1 MFVQNVPFSLCV
13 RDLYCV
19 LVCWWVWTCACLH
32 LLVGP
37 SVCLCMCRNE
47 RLSWADGCQ
56 RQKQPQP
63 PPPSLHFH
71 MALGSLAWMV
81 ATGVALDHLGG
92 YWMAMA
98 AFCNNLAR
106 SKFIRVKFGPVCR
119 TVVPTA
125 FGPAALHRTRL
136 SCGVILLDPERAISG
151 CLWWWLCSPVSHTD
165 SCLWMIWA
173 ITLFT

>member
-1 MFVQNVPFSLCV
+1 MSPCCLCV
-13 RDLYCV
+13 WDAC
-19 LVCWWVWTCACLH
+19 VCWWLWTRACLR

-37 SVCLCMCRNE
+37 SVCLCVCRNE

-56 RQKQPQP
+56 RQKQPRP

-71 MALGSLAWMV
+71 MALGSLAWTV

-106 SKFIRVKFGPVCR
+106 SKFIRVKFGPGCS

-125 FGPAALHRTRL
+125 FGPAALHCARQ
-136 SCGVILLDPERAISG
+136 SCGAILLDPERAISG
-151 CLWWWLCSPVSHTD
+151 CLWWWLCSPVSRTD